1 MIFAKDHK
9 GYLILVNQA
18 MADAVGSSTESMLGT
33 LAAKWF
39 PRELHEVM
47 ERSDQE
53 VIETGRPH
61 FSEETF
67 VNHSGEVINLQ
78 TTKIPYVQS
87 GSQKNAILRISIDV
101 TRAKKAEQALLNSRD
116 ELDRRVQEKTSEL
129 AQARARM
136 DRQEKLAIDWSDL
149 WQYSS

>member
-1 MIFAKDHK
+1 
-9 GYLILVNQA
+9 
-18 MADAVGSSTESMLGT
+18 
-33 LAAKWF
+33 
-39 PRELHEVM
+39 M

-101 TRAKKAEQALLNSRD
+101 TRAKKTEQALLNSRD
-116 ELDRRVQEKTSEL
+116 ELDRRVQERLVNWLSSK
-129 AQARARM
+129 ARM
-136 DRQEKLAIDWSDL
+136 DRQENLH
-149 WQYSS
+149 